1 MIGMANIPTLSLNDG
16 KEIPQL
22 GFGVFLVEPEETA
35 RIVSDALETGYRHID
50 TATAYGNEKQVGE
63 AIASSGLARDD
74 LFVTTKLWNDMQERP
89 REALEKSLDLLGLD
103 HVDLYLIHWPAPER
117 DVYLPAWEAL
127 IGLREEGLATSI
139 GVCNFLPGHLERII
153 EETKVVPAVNQIEL
167 HPQFQQAESVAF
179 ANAHDIRIEA
189 WGPLG
194 QGKYPLFEAEPVAAD
209 AAARARRRRSCG
221 GICSTAIS
229 FSRRR
234 TIASVWKKTSTSLT
248 SSSRTRKWR
257 QLTPW
262 IAGKMGALAPI
273 RSMGIGKRKSFT
285 LCFAG
290 AWLRSLSTRLDRV
303 LNPA

>member
-1 MIGMANIPTLSLNDG
+1 MANIPTLSLNDG

-153 EETKVVPAVNQIEL
+153 EETKVVAAVNQIEL

-194 QGKYPLFEAEPVAAD
+194 QGKYPLFEAEPVAA
-209 AAARARRRRSCG
+209 AAAAHGKSPAQAVLRWHLQHGNIIFPKTNHRQRMEENLDVFDFELTDAEMA
-221 GICSTAIS
+221 AIDAMD
-229 FSRRR
+229 RGEDGRVG
-234 TIASVWKKTSTSLT
+234 TH
-248 SSSRTRKWR
+248 
-257 QLTPW
+257 P
-262 IAGKMGALAPI
+262 
-273 RSMGIGKRKSFT
+273 
-285 LCFAG
+285 
-290 AWLRSLSTRLDRV
+290 LDG
-303 LNPA
+303 NW

>member
-153 EETKVVPAVNQIEL
+153 EETKVVAAVNQIEL

-194 QGKYPLFEAEPVAAD
+194 QGKYPLFEAEPVAA
-209 AAARARRRRSCG
+209 AAAAHGKSPAQAVLRWHLQHGNIIFPKTNHRQRMEENLDVFDFELTDAEMA
-221 GICSTAIS
+221 AIDAMD
-229 FSRRR
+229 RGEDGRVG
-234 TIASVWKKTSTSLT
+234 TH
-248 SSSRTRKWR
+248 
-257 QLTPW
+257 P
-262 IAGKMGALAPI
+262 
-273 RSMGIGKRKSFT
+273 
-285 LCFAG
+285 
-290 AWLRSLSTRLDRV
+290 LDG
-303 LNPA
+303 NW

>member
-194 QGKYPLFEAEPVAAD
+194 QGKYPLFEAEPVAA
-209 AAARARRRRSCG
+209 AAAAHGKSPAQAVLRWHLQHGNIIFPKTNHRQRMEENLDVFDVELTDAEMA
-221 GICSTAIS
+221 AIDAMD
-229 FSRRR
+229 RGEDGRVG
-234 TIASVWKKTSTSLT
+234 TH
-248 SSSRTRKWR
+248 
-257 QLTPW
+257 P
-262 IAGKMGALAPI
+262 
-273 RSMGIGKRKSFT
+273 
-285 LCFAG
+285 
-290 AWLRSLSTRLDRV
+290 LDG
-303 LNPA
+303 NW

>member
-1 MIGMANIPTLSLNDG
+1 MANIPTLSLNDG

-194 QGKYPLFEAEPVAAD
+194 QGKYPLFEAEPVAA
-209 AAARARRRRSCG
+209 AAAAHGKSPAQAVLRWHLQHGNIIFPKTNHRQRMEENLDVFDFELTDAEMA
-221 GICSTAIS
+221 AIDAMD
-229 FSRRR
+229 RGEDGRVG
-234 TIASVWKKTSTSLT
+234 TH
-248 SSSRTRKWR
+248 
-257 QLTPW
+257 P
-262 IAGKMGALAPI
+262 
-273 RSMGIGKRKSFT
+273 
-285 LCFAG
+285 
-290 AWLRSLSTRLDRV
+290 LDG
-303 LNPA
+303 NW

>member
-16 KEIPQL
+16 KVIPQL

-194 QGKYPLFEAEPVAAD
+194 QGKYPLFEAEPVAA
-209 AAARARRRRSCG
+209 AAAAHGKSPAQAVLRWHLQHGNIIFPKTNHRQRMEENLDVFDFELTDAEMA
-221 GICSTAIS
+221 AIDAMD
-229 FSRRR
+229 RGEDGRVG
-234 TIASVWKKTSTSLT
+234 TH
-248 SSSRTRKWR
+248 
-257 QLTPW
+257 P
-262 IAGKMGALAPI
+262 
-273 RSMGIGKRKSFT
+273 
-285 LCFAG
+285 
-290 AWLRSLSTRLDRV
+290 LDG
-303 LNPA
+303 NW